1 MSVWDKVLPHRL
13 LINSSL
19 RKASADLRSHIDE
32 YKVDYELQIERC
44 SAEIEQA
51 RIKKDNDFEKVK
63 LSLTDELSKDAD
75 LFDKVQ
81 ARLLEYVD
89 LFLRRQCFNNVR
101 EAKKLEKQALAE
113 YVGFLSLQMRL
124 IGEEIDVLE
133 ERKDKLAAQ
142 AKVED
147 VKELLGLTGCDIT
160 VSEDDDAVSLLAK
173 VSELV
178 YTTEMSDRLA
188 RQALL
193 KLRSVL
199 QERVDLLP
207 LIQYITW
214 IIQQKIL
221 LSAQLKTE
229 REKTKIALKGKID
242 ELAEINNSVT
252 DLGRM
257 LDEQARIV
265 RAYWAVPLAN
275 IDVQISYY
283 DKKLKTLF
291 SDVNDCQE
299 ELNRFFSELKDTNQ
313 QIQQM
318 ISSHS
323 DDNWK
328 WERLQREKSDYRNSI
343 SSTKDDINVLQ
354 SQISQVKSTLTS
366 LKAERQQWYV
376 RQQMLY
382 SLCKKNNVYL
392 ISDGKQ
398 KASDEYR
405 IIDARLSELYQ
416 IENDANLREDER
428 FERESA
434 QIQQDKKD
442 KVDKLYASIASAEK
456 KQTEKN
462 TDLNRASKTLSNS
475 KSRDARFFLL
485 KLFSETEEVTC
496 AKLALQSAS
505 TQKKIADTDLAK
517 LRAELA
523 EATASFDRRLE
534 DCRPKPYR
542 PSPTESEERD
552 KLEGRRTELLDPK
565 RGKKNSPKE
574 SDRHED

>member
-44 SAEIEQA
+44 SAEIKQA

-63 LSLTDELSKDAD
+63 LSLIDELSKDAD

-113 YVGFLSLQMRL
+113 YVGFLSSQMRL
-124 IGEEIDVLE
+124 IGEKIDVLE

-147 VKELLGLTGCDIT
+147 VKELLGLTGCDIAT
-160 VSEDDDAVSLLAK
+160 SENDDAVSLLAK

-178 YTTEMSDRLA
+178 STTEMSNRLT
-188 RQALL
+188 RQALFR
-193 KLRSVL
+193 LRSVL

-207 LIQYITW
+207 LIQYISW
-214 IIQQKIL
+214 MIQQKIL

-229 REKTKIALKGKID
+229 REKTKITLKGKID
-242 ELAEINNSVT
+242 ELSEINDSVN
-252 DLGRM
+252 DLGRL
-257 LDEQARIV
+257 LDEQARIA
-265 RAYWAVPLAN
+265 REYWAVPLASIN
-275 IDVQISYY
+275 VEISYY
-283 DKKLKTLF
+283 EKKLKSLF

-299 ELNRFFSELKDTNQ
+299 ELNRFFLELKDTNQ

-318 ISSHS
+318 IRSHS

-343 SSTKDDINVLQ
+343 SSTKDEIDVLQ

-405 IIDARLSELYQ
+405 IIDAKLSELYQ
-416 IENDANLREDER
+416 IENDANLSEEER
-428 FERESA
+428 FKRESA

-456 KQTEKN
+456 SQTEKN
-462 TDLNRASKTLSNS
+462 ADLSRATKILSNS

-485 KLFSETEEVTC
+485 KWFSETEEVSR

-505 TQKKIADTDLAK
+505 IQKKKADSDLTK
-517 LRAELA
+517 LKTELA
-523 EATASFDRRLE
+523 TTEVNFDKQLE

-542 PSPTESEERD
+542 PFPTESEERD

-565 RGKKNSPKE
+565 RKEKNPPRE
-574 SDRHED
+574 GGRHEG

>member
-113 YVGFLSLQMRL
+113 YVGFLSSQMRL

-133 ERKDKLAAQ
+133 KRKDKLAAQ

-147 VKELLGLTGCDIT
+147 VKELLGLTGCDIN

-173 VSELV
+173 VSEMV
-178 YTTEMSDRLA
+178 YTTEMSDRLT

-207 LIQYITW
+207 VIQFISW
-214 IIQQKIL
+214 MIQQKIF

-229 REKTKIALKGKID
+229 REKTKTALQGKIK
-242 ELAEINNSVT
+242 ELSDINKSINA
-252 DLGRM
+252 LGRS
-257 LDEQARIV
+257 LDEQARTV
-265 RAYWAVPLAN
+265 REYWAVPITQLN
-275 IDVQISYY
+275 IQISYLQA
-283 DKKLKTLF
+283 KKATLY
-291 SDVNDCQE
+291 E
-299 ELNRFFSELKDTNQ
+299 EYNTISGKIE
-313 QIQQM
+313 QIKN
-318 ISSHS
+318 SHS
-323 DDNWK
+323 
-328 WERLQREKSDYRNSI
+328 SDYSWDELWSRKKELREVI
-343 SSTKDDINVLQ
+343 IPQTKSEIE
-354 SQISQVKSTLTS
+354 T
-366 LKAERQQWYV
+366 LKAERQQWFA

-392 ISDGKQ
+392 ISDGKES
-398 KASDEYR
+398 ASDEYQ

-416 IENDANLREDER
+416 IENDANLSEEER
-428 FERESA
+428 FKRESA
-434 QIQQDKKD
+434 QIQQDRKD
-442 KVDKLYASIASAEK
+442 KVDKLSVLIANAENN
-456 KQTEKN
+456 QTEKN
-462 TDLNRASKTLSNS
+462 ADLSRATKALSNS

-485 KLFSETEEVTC
+485 KLFSETEEVTR

-505 TQKKIADTDLAK
+505 TQKKKADTDLSK
-517 LRAELA
+517 LRTELA
-523 EATASFDRRLE
+523 EATASFDKRLE
-534 DCRPKPYR
+534 YCRPKPYR

-565 RGKKNSPKE
+565 RRKKNQPKE
-574 SDRHED
+574 GSSHEG